1 MAAAARQ
8 AQGGAAACAPGRGGN
23 ASARRVA
30 APQRRTPAAA
40 RGRSGGAGFGAPPA
54 PPPSAS
60 ETSDAATRA
69 FAAWCASAG
78 VESSKLDLR
87 SGGGAAGG
95 RGTFAAARVRR
106 GEPIVELPRSAVL
119 HVVEGEP
126 SAAPELCADAAWARL
141 PWQAQ
146 LALALV
152 AERRKGAASRFAA
165 YVDTLPRVSARA
177 PRLPRRVLEAACYP
191 PLAADVA
198 NEAEATAAWLRAAR
212 ESGAPDARTLSRD
225 EFEWALDCVFSRA
238 FSGGL
243 GREVAKAP
251 LAARAAV
258 AGLGVFAAGNE
269 ALPEPVRAVGAA
281 LAAVLVAKDLLGDD
295 EADGG
300 DGEGGDGGDARM
312 CYGLF
317 PMVDAI
323 NHRTRSATRLEHSG
337 SSDAFTLRADA
348 DCEQGQEYLHSY
360 GRLSNDVLAM
370 RYGFVEVRVLFC
382 VLLAAVLCAATT
394 FVRCCTSARAAA
406 RAQFPRDPDTR
417 RPAGCASPPS
427 AHCVRQRDNPADVYI
442 FEDFEAR
449 LPDPPSGSESTS
461 ESYSASARARVPQR
475 ATLGRDGELDAPA
488 DALLCAACGGDA
500 AKARDML
507 LSAVRTEAAAFSRA
521 MDIAEGREAAKEGG
535 GEEGE
540 GGEEG
545 VAMVRAFRAEKAAVL
560 RDAAAAVERG
570 ERTYGRKVGRTKF

>member
-1 MAAAARQ
+1 MAAAAHQ
-8 AQGGAAACAPGRGGN
+8 AQGGAAA
-23 ASARRVA
+23 
-30 APQRRTPAAA
+30 
-40 RGRSGGAGFGAPPA
+40 
-54 PPPSAS
+54 
-60 ETSDAATRA
+60 
-69 FAAWCASAG
+69 
-78 VESSKLDLR
+78 

-126 SAAPELCADAAWARL
+126 SAAPELCADAAWVRL

-152 AERRKGAASRFAA
+152 AERRKGAASRVAA

-212 ESGAPDARTLSRD
+212 ESGAPDACTLSRD

-300 DGEGGDGGDARM
+300 DGEGGEGGDARM

-370 RYGFVEVRVLFC
+370 RYGFVE
-382 VLLAAVLCAATT
+382 
-394 FVRCCTSARAAA
+394 
-406 RAQFPRDPDTR
+406 
-417 RPAGCASPPS
+417 
-427 AHCVRQRDNPADVYI
+427 RDNPADVYI

-507 LSAVRTEAAAFSRA
+507 LSA
-521 MDIAEGREAAKEGG
+521 
-535 GEEGE
+535 
-540 GGEEG
+540 
-545 VAMVRAFRAEKAAVL
+545 AAVL